1 MVANTT
7 AKFDRKSWSL
17 SGSNSWYYN
26 RRIWVLSHALAKA
39 IPGRGSVLDIGCGD
53 GQLAL
58 ALMKLRPDLKIE
70 GVDVVARPKTLIP
83 VAQYDGMKLPF
94 ADKSFD
100 YVTIVDVLH
109 HTDDPSVVLSEASRV
124 ARNGV
129 VIKDHLREGWLAQ
142 ATLAFMD
149 WCGNIGDG
157 VPLPY
162 NFLSRSEWQGAFFKS
177 KLQSIETNEKLDI
190 YLPPARWVFDR
201 QLHFVSFL
209 APKAA

>member
-1 MVANTT
+1 MELAA
-7 AKFDRKSWSL
+7 AKFDRKSWAL
-17 SGSNSWYYN
+17 SGRNSWYFN
-26 RRIWVLSHALAKA
+26 RRIWVLSRALANA
-39 IPGRGSVLDIGCGD
+39 IPGRGTVLDIGCGD

-58 ALMKLRPDLKIE
+58 ALMKLRPDLRIE

-83 VAQYDGMKLPF
+83 VAHYDGVKLPF

-109 HTDDPSVVLSEASRV
+109 HTDDPTVVLSEASRV
-124 ARNGV
+124 AREGV

-142 ATLAFMD
+142 MTLSFMD

-177 KLQSIETNEKLDI
+177 KLQSVSTTEKLGI
-190 YLPPARWVFDR
+190 YLPPGRWLFDR
-201 QLHFVSFL
+201 NLHFVSL
-209 APKAA
+209 LTPRAA

>member
-1 MVANTT
+1 MVSNT
-7 AKFDRKSWSL
+7 ARFDRKSWAL

-26 RRIWVLSHALAKA
+26 RRIWVLSRALADA
-39 IPGRGSVLDIGCGD
+39 IPARGTVLDIGCGD
-53 GQLAL
+53 GQLAR
-58 ALMKLRPDLKIE
+58 ALIRIRPDLKIE
-70 GVDVVARPKTLIP
+70 GVDVVARPKTLMPI
-83 VAQYDGMKLPF
+83 AQYDGITLPF

-109 HTDDPSVVLSEASRV
+109 HTDDPTVVLAEASRV

-129 VIKDHLREGWLAQ
+129 VIKDHLREGPLAQ

-162 NFLSRSEWQGAFFKS
+162 NFLSRNEWQAAFFKTR
-177 KLQSIETNEKLDI
+177 LQLVNSVERLGI
-190 YLPPARWVFDR
+190 YLPPATWLFDR
-201 QLHFVSFL
+201 NLHFVSFL
-209 APKAA
+209 TPKAS

>member
-1 MVANTT
+1 MELAA
-7 AKFDRKSWSL
+7 AKFDRKSWAL
-17 SGSNSWYYN
+17 SGRNSWYFN
-26 RRIWVLSHALAKA
+26 RRIWVLSRALANA
-39 IPGRGSVLDIGCGD
+39 IPGRGTVLDIGCGD

-58 ALMKLRPDLKIE
+58 ALMKLRPDLRIE

-83 VAQYDGMKLPF
+83 VAHYDGVKLPF

-109 HTDDPSVVLSEASRV
+109 HTDDPTVVLSEASRV
-124 ARNGV
+124 AREGV

-142 ATLAFMD
+142 VTLSFMD

-177 KLQSIETNEKLDI
+177 KLQSVSTTEKLGI
-190 YLPPARWVFDR
+190 YLPPGRWLFDR
-201 QLHFVSFL
+201 NLHFVSL
-209 APKAA
+209 LTPRAA

>member
-1 MVANTT
+1 MVKAT
-7 AKFDRKSWSL
+7 ARFDRKSWAL
-17 SGSNSWYYN
+17 NGANTWYYN
-26 RRIWVLSHALAKA
+26 RRIWVLSRELAKA

-58 ALMKLRPDLKIE
+58 ALMRLRPDLKVE
-70 GVDVVARPKTLIP
+70 GVDVVARPKTLVP
-83 VAQYDGMKLPF
+83 VSQYDGTRLPF
-94 ADKSFD
+94 PDKSFD

-109 HTDDPSVVLSEASRV
+109 HTDDATVVLSEASRV
-124 ARNGV
+124 ARSGV

-149 WCGNIGDG
+149 WCGNFGDG

-162 NFLSRSEWQGAFFKS
+162 NFLSRAEWQGAFFKS
-177 KLQSIETNEKLDI
+177 KLQSLMTKEKLDI
-190 YLPPARWVFDR
+190 YLPPARWLFDR

-209 APKAA
+209 EPRTA